1 MDLLG
6 SILERRVHRTSGA
19 GGTMRKRTVFG
30 VVAMAISVMLIA
42 VSASAV
48 TDTATSNGNTLS
60 VKTPTR
66 GSNIAGAYVSCFG
79 RNQKIGG
86 VTPTR
91 LLVSYVCQKKPN
103 SGGTWTDA
111 FPAKAFWCGS
121 GCRDTTWRQVNFYFC
136 ADSNYSLP
144 NGSWRIRSQ
153 ADGYWNDADGDP
165 HEYVGALG
173 GSNYIVVQVPG
184 DC

>member
-1 MDLLG
+1 
-6 SILERRVHRTSGA
+6 
-19 GGTMRKRTVFG
+19 MRKRTVFG

-42 VSASAV
+42 VSAYAV

-66 GSNIAGAYVSCFG
+66 GSSLGGPYVSCFG

-103 SGGTWTDA
+103 SGGTWADV
-111 FPAKAFWCGS
+111 FPAKAFSCGS
-121 GCRDTTWRQVNFYFC
+121 GCRDTTWRQVNFYYC
-136 ADSNYSLP
+136 TQSGYKLS

-153 ADGYWNDADGDP
+153 ADGYWEDGSP
-165 HEYVGALG
+165 PPNEYVGALG

>member
-1 MDLLG
+1 M
-6 SILERRVHRTSGA
+6 LEPKVHTTSGA
-19 GGTMRKRTVFG
+19 GGMMRKPTVFG
-30 VVAMAISVMLIA
+30 VVAMAISLMLIA
-42 VSASAV
+42 VPAYAV

-66 GSNIAGAYVSCFG
+66 GSNIAGAYVACFG

-103 SGGTWTDA
+103 SGGTWSDVR
-111 FPAKAFWCGS
+111 PAPSFSCGT
-121 GCRDTTWRQVNFYFC
+121 GCRDTTWRQLSFFFC
-136 ADSNYSLP
+136 EDQNYSLP

-153 ADGYWNDADGDP
+153 ADGYWDASGVR

-173 GSNYIVVQVPG
+173 GSNYIVIQVPG

>member
-1 MDLLG
+1 M
-6 SILERRVHRTSGA
+6 
-19 GGTMRKRTVFG
+19 MRKRTVFG

-42 VSASAV
+42 VSAYAV

-66 GSNIAGAYVSCFG
+66 GSSIGGPYVTCFG

-91 LLVSYVCQKKPN
+91 LLVSWVCQKKPN
-103 SGGTWTDA
+103 SGGTWIDA
-111 FPAKAFWCGS
+111 TPAKSFSCLS
-121 GCRDTTWRQVNFYFC
+121 GCRDTTWKQGNFYYC
-136 ADSNYSLP
+136 TDSNYRLS

-153 ADGYWNDADGDP
+153 ADGYWVDADGHP
-165 HEYVGALG
+165 HEYSGALG